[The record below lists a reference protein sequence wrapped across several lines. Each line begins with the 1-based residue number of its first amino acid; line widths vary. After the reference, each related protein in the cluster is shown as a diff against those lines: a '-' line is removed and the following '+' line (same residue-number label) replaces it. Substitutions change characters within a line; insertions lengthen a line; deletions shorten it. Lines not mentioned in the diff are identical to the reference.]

1 MCRREQVILFCL
13 LALSLFVFCSPDA
26 APQSTNL
33 EQLDSYL
40 TQVNQELTAVSL
52 LLQDQSKTIV
62 ALRSTLLTQATERAK
77 ERAAL
82 LAKLRS
88 SENKATAS
96 LTELNTANDLLSVAK
111 SSSEQLEKSLKEE
124 RALKEKESSLRK
136 AWKTFALLEGAV
148 ILLCSLVFIFRKKI
162 KSIASITSGIL
173 SLR

>member
-1 MCRREQVILFCL
+1 MCRREQVILFYL
-13 LALSLFVFCSPDA
+13 LALSLFVFCSPDV

-77 ERAAL
+77 ERAVL

-136 AWKTFALLEGAV
+136 AWKTFALLEGVV
-148 ILLCSLVFIFRKKI
+148 ILLCSIVFIARKKI
-162 KSIASITSGIL
+162 KSIASIISGIL